1 MNSHASQHDVVPGL
15 VTTIIPVYNRAAPL
29 RRAVESVLAQDYR
42 PIEVIVVDDGS
53 TQPDTASCLTQLGDA
68 HPELISVVRLHNGG
82 PGAAREQGR
91 LRARGEFIQY
101 LDSDDVLLPG
111 KFSAQVAGLRGD
123 AGAGISYGL
132 SLDEERGT
140 GRRTVTHG
148 TDVPHRT
155 IFPAVLQGRLWPT
168 MSPLYRRSVTDAIGP
183 WSSQRILEDWDY
195 ECRAGLL
202 GTQLHYCPQAV
213 AMVCDEGD
221 AHAGLSWQADTQ
233 AMRDRVAT
241 YVRVVSY
248 GQQAGVARESA
259 PMQSLVRTV
268 FWMARVAGARG
279 LAPEAQALF
288 QLARSHAVTPGWD
301 YAVFGAAARALGW
314 QRASKAAHRLERLL

>member
-1 MNSHASQHDVVPGL
+1 MNSDPSGHAVIAGL
-15 VTTIIPVYNRAAPL
+15 VTTIIPVYNRAEPL
-29 RRAVESVLAQDYR
+29 RRAVQSVLAQDYR
-42 PIEVIVVDDGS
+42 PVEVIIVDDGS
-53 TQPDTASCLTQLGDA
+53 TQTETASCIAQLTEA
-68 HPELISVVRLHNGG
+68 HPDLISAVRQPNAG

-91 LRARGEFIQY
+91 ARARGEFIQY

-123 AGAGISYGL
+123 AAAGISYGL
-132 SLDEERGT
+132 SLDQERGT

-183 WSSQRILEDWDY
+183 WASQRILEDWDY

-221 AHAGLSWQADTQ
+221 AHAGLSWQADNQ

-241 YVRVVSY
+241 YIRVVEY
-248 GQQAGVARESA
+248 AQQAGVPRDAA
-259 PMQSLVRTV
+259 PMQRLVRSV
-268 FWMARVAGARG
+268 FWMARAAGARG
-279 LAPEAQALF
+279 LAHEAETLF
-288 QLARSHAVTPGWD
+288 ELARRHATAPGWD
-301 YAVFGAAARALGW
+301 YTVFGAAARAFGW
-314 QRASKAAHRLERLL
+314 QRASRAAHRLERLL